1 MGCFAL
7 SKPLILHAVIS
18 FWSLNIF
25 SFVVF
30 KHVLALVLDH
40 KDLMKNTYEKGDL
53 ERLTCQIEMSTNV
66 CSPLLWLALFRQ
78 CAECCFTAFS
88 PFDLSIL
95 VLCTVD
101 TILCLYSLFTKY

>member
-7 SKPLILHAVIS
+7 PKPLILHAVIS

-53 ERLTCQIEMSTNV
+53 ERLTCQLEMSTNV
-66 CSPLLWLALFRQ
+66 CPPCFGWHFSGSVLSVVSPLSLPLINLF
-78 CAECCFTAFS
+78 
-88 PFDLSIL
+88 LSC
-95 VLCTVD
+95 VQ
-101 TILCLYSLFTKY
+101 